1 MRFQG
6 DIAHNLKNAIMAND
20 DTLARELIADELVS
34 IIESNPKEV
43 INALE
48 HSKVNID
55 EDASKEDLIDI
66 VAYNIVNNPIF
77 RKNTAVLFTMKG
89 SNRTPNEEDYASQ
102 SGSSGSGG
110 SGSGGGGATAGLVGS
125 LADMIGSAFKFG
137 SSSKELKAQEESTKA
152 TMYAKLFGENK
163 KTNWM
168 PIVVIGGVLLIGA
181 LVIWRVTANKN

>member
-1 MRFQG
+1 MSNC
-6 DIAHNLKNAIMAND
+6 INI
-20 DTLARELIADELVS
+20 LAGFPSIDLYNS

-43 INALE
+43 INALKY
-48 HSKVNID
+48 SKVNID

-77 RKNTAVLFTMKG
+77 RKNAAVLFTMKG

-152 TMYAKLFGENK
+152 AMYAKLFGENK

-181 LVIWRVTANKN
+181 LVVWRVTANKK

>member
-48 HSKVNID
+48 HSKVSIS
-55 EDASKEDLIDI
+55 EDASREDLVDI
-66 VAYNIVNNPIF
+66 VSYNIVNNPIF
-77 RKNTAVLFTMKG
+77 RKNVAVLFSMKG
-89 SNRTPNEEDYASQ
+89 SNRTPNTEDYASQ
-102 SGSSGSGG
+102 SGASSGG
-110 SGSGGGGATAGLVGS
+110 SGGKGGSTAGLVGS
-125 LADMIGSAFKFG
+125 LADMVGSVFKFG